1 MEVVPGSLRPGDR
14 WRLNAEATMHPFG
27 VDFEINAK
35 NRAVEIS
42 FTKKKSSHTT
52 HTRQSIYYYLSFC
65 LVNSIS
71 LPFFFFHPIL
81 LKNLGG
87 NFSTITENVVILTL
101 TYELSNCWFG
111 ENKAANKVVVRC
123 FGHLFNAASENH
135 RFSLSPSS
143 PQFSTA
149 QSLLR
154 WCGLVVRNFFK
165 TWKKNESLIRYAF
178 KSLIAKSPDSRERE
192 MGWLNPISCSGK
204 WTFTRSSIIAV
215 PHPCLL

>member
-1 MEVVPGSLRPGDR
+1 MARYTPAIYTHCYDGSGT
-14 WRLNAEATMHPFG
+14 RLFAAGGPL
-27 VDFEINAK
+27 
-35 NRAVEIS
+35 AVERRGNYASIWS
-42 FTKKKSSHTT
+42 WFRNKCQKPCRRDLFYKKNHLTQ
-52 HTRQSIYYYLSFC
+52 HTRASRFITTFHSVLLILFLYL
-65 LVNSIS
+65 
-71 LPFFFFHPIL
+71 FFFFHPIL

-154 WCGLVVRNFFK
+154 WWGLFVRNFFK
-165 TWKKNESLIRYAF
+165 T
-178 KSLIAKSPDSRERE
+178 
-192 MGWLNPISCSGK
+192 
-204 WTFTRSSIIAV
+204 
-215 PHPCLL
+215 